1 MITLSINKIKL
12 NMQILGKNPIEQAI
26 YAYYNYCDC
35 NDYSNLKCP
44 CCGNKSLTF
53 HKKYVRNL
61 TYYNNSEVLDITIDI
76 AVCKCNHCSQIAGR
90 QKYHAILPEFIL
102 PYAIYEA
109 STIMNALK
117 DYYNKV
123 KINQILDRL
132 KIQHKLFYDW
142 IKKFNI
148 YSLSASIILKVNNDL
163 KLIINEIAKDISIF
177 LMNFYNDYHHPYF
190 LFKTTCVPLCI
201 IP

>member
-1 MITLSINKIKL
+1 
-12 NMQILGKNPIEQAI
+12 MQILGKNPIGQAI
-26 YAYYNYCDC
+26 YVYYNYCDC
-35 NDYSNLKCP
+35 NDYSNLRCP
-44 CCGNKSLTF
+44 CCSNKSLTF
-53 HKKYVRNL
+53 HKKYQRNL
-61 TYYNNSEVLDITIDI
+61 TYYYNGKVFDITIDI
-76 AVCKCNHCSQIAGR
+76 AVCKCNHCSKISGR

-109 STIMNALK
+109 STIMNALN

-123 KINQILDRL
+123 KLNQILDRL

-148 YSLSASIILKVNNDL
+148 YSLSASVILKINNDL
-163 KLIINEIAKDISIF
+163 KQIINNIVKENSIF